1 MSNDY
6 PFHFSGNNASI
17 LRQTNKQKSKQNKP
31 INTIDKQ
38 MKVFPVDQK

>member
-17 LRQTNKQKSKQNKP
+17 LRQTNKKVNKKKS

-38 MKVFPVDQK
+38 MKVFPVDQI